1 MNSLNLTSIKLKN
14 TKLLFTV
21 IGITLFFLSSCN
33 QAPNKEVLNK
43 EVVDYYM
50 KNKERVYTDAYGFG
64 YEYSSYAGDVF
75 EITSVKITDVY
86 YKDKEGSIKVL
97 VSGYFITR
105 DKSSKK
111 LEFTDVPDELA
122 IKLYDRGWKVS
133 SEPMSRFHLN
143 FHNNQH
149 QIRR

>member
-1 MNSLNLTSIKLKN
+1 MNSLNLTSINLKN

-21 IGITLFFLSSCN
+21 IGITLFFFISCN

-50 KNKERVYTDAYGFG
+50 KNKERVYADTYGFG
-64 YEYSSYAGDVF
+64 YEFSSQRGDVF
-75 EITSVKITDVY
+75 EITTVNVTDIFF
-86 YKDKEGSIKVL
+86 KDKEGSIKVL
-97 VSGYFITR
+97 ISGYYLNR
-105 DKSSKK
+105 AKPSNK
-111 LEFTDVPDELA
+111 LEFTDIPDELE
-122 IKLYDRGWKVS
+122 IKLYDKGWKVS